1 MSWGYHVLCCSITIK
16 NNGDKNIVDKSVEL
30 LSLLGEAT
38 GPPDA
43 ILIKDNVACF
53 PNKWEMDLAPE
64 IPDIENLTAAARKD
78 MGLHGD
84 SGKPLIAR
92 YIATELT
99 SQDPPIVP
107 TAIRSIIE
115 KAVAVKWERC
125 CLCKLE

>member
-1 MSWGYHVLCCSITIK
+1 MLFDYDK

-30 LSLLGEAT
+30 LSLLDEAT
-38 GPPDA
+38 DPPDA
-43 ILIKDNVACF
+43 ILIHDNVACF

-64 IPDIENLTAAARKD
+64 IPDVEKLTAAARKD

-92 YIATELT
+92 YIANKLT

-107 TAIRSIIE
+107 ASIKSILD
-115 KAVAVKWERC
+115 KAVVVKWEKC
-125 CLCKLE
+125 CLCELQQ